1 MCRRIRFSFVLFVTI
16 VKLTTAGSAVGQ
28 LSRARR
34 AVRQPAVATPRPVVA
49 ATAKADPEPEPA
61 KAKPAATAPPA
72 APKPKP
78 TRRTSAPRQQAVTPT
93 PRPQSLGSLGRARQ
107 AVRPVVPQ
115 QAVVQP
121 PPQAPSP
128 TPRPRPKHPPHRRPV
143 HTPLPP
149 FRHRAPRFT
158 AIAAAP
164 CIHDTVI
171 INEVAPPP
179 VTVFEQPVLV
189 AEPPVHS
196 PPSLGETGPLVVEG
210 DVIGQPDFLTPQ
222 YSPEPGFLS
231 FPYEFGNH
239 GIMTFGTQKQWSS
252 SAVFEVG
259 SNFDRLSRSGLGFL
273 LEHESRFGIDVK
285 WDSYTE
291 DLGGGLTD
299 ELHLT
304 DINVLF
310 RVAESPD
317 YLVRAGIGAN
327 ILGDAFGTDGGFNAT
342 IKADFFPVQP
352 LVLSAEVDLGTI
364 GDAEMFHTAGK
375 VGLMMDRFEL
385 FGGYDYRTIGGVPL
399 QGAMIGLQVWF

>member
-143 HTPLPP
+143 HTPLPS

-364 GDAEMFHTAGK
+364 GDAEMFPLRSEFEP
-375 VGLMMDRFEL
+375 VRDR
-385 FGGYDYRTIGGVPL
+385 
-399 QGAMIGLQVWF
+399 Q